1 MRIIFHE
8 RHWGSGIVFSR
19 SLCSFLLV
27 LVNGRRSSNGAEELV
42 GSEKQGEEQLPF
54 IVVAAAVENDASSDP
69 NEAFIPTK
77 DDNGA
82 NRPAFNLLSNADLQR
97 EQLRAE
103 VIEGERLHS
112 NDYLLGTLPEMG
124 MTNLVFSISNVI

>member
-1 MRIIFHE
+1 M
-8 RHWGSGIVFSR
+8 
-19 SLCSFLLV
+19 V
-27 LVNGRRSSNGAEELV
+27 LVNGRRSSNGGEELL

-103 VIEGERLHS
+103 VIEGERLHC
-112 NDYLLGTLPEMG
+112 NGYLLATLPEMS
-124 MTNLVFSISNVI
+124 MTNLVFSISSFI